1 MRAVLEV
8 VNEASSGAGEEAGMD
23 EGFKDAT
30 ASQDKAPPITAGP

>member
-23 EGFKDAT
+23 EGFKNAT
-30 ASQDKAPPITAGP
+30 VSQEKAPLITEKM